1 MLGNEK
7 IMDNRKTTPCL
18 CASLRKA
25 TRVVTN
31 RYDAFLSPSGLKIT
45 QYSMLM
51 NIARNPGI
59 TTTELAKVM
68 LMDQTT
74 VTRNLQLLQKKG
86 CISFQEEGKDLRTK
100 QIQISQAGKQMIEQA
115 KPLWEQAQRDIKND
129 LGDLGFDVIIRSL
142 ISLVE

>member
-1 MLGNEK
+1 
-7 IMDNRKTTPCL
+7 MDTKKSTPCL
-18 CASLRKA
+18 CAILRKA
-25 TRVVTN
+25 TRVITK

-51 NIARNPGI
+51 NITRNPGI

-74 VTRNLQLLQKKG
+74 VTRNLKLLEKNAW
-86 CISFQEEGKDLRTK
+86 ISFQEEGKDLRTK
-100 QIQISQAGKQMIEQA
+100 QIHLSQAGQQMIERA
-115 KPLWEQAQRDIKND
+115 KPLWEKAQREIKNE

-142 ISLVE
+142 NSVIG